1 MLIRVLDEQA
11 FGKNAEA
18 LLAIEGHAT
27 ERLVATR
34 ITHDYASRAPCPAL
48 QTSS

>member
-1 MLIRVLDEQA
+1 MLVRVLDEQA
-11 FGKNAEA
+11 FGKRAEA

-34 ITHDYASRAPCPAL
+34 ITP
-48 QTSS
+48 